1 MNKFERNKNRK
12 HIEAYVKYILSD
24 EETIKIGITY
34 MKFYRDNP
42 QDQLELNRLPLM
54 YELPLYNVMGKINE

>member
-42 QDQLELNRLPLM
+42 QD
-54 YELPLYNVMGKINE
+54 